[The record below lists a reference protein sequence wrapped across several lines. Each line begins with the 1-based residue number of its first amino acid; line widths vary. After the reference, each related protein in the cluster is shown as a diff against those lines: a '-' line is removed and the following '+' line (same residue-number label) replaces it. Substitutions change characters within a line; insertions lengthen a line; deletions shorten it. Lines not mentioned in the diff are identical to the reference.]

1 MSSKKAF
8 FSENCVMMKKRW
20 HMIGVDLVYI
30 PRVKEILNRR
40 GEAFLHKVF
49 SPEERANMHLHP
61 NTVAAHFAAKEAM
74 AKALGAG
81 LFKAGFKNLLV
92 FYDESGAPYGR
103 FEQHFFDL
111 SISHEKD
118 YAVAVA
124 RLRTGEGPSVSKEA
138 AKMLPVV
145 NLSDHKGARG
155 KAAVVGGCAGMF
167 GSVDLAASAALRAGC
182 GLSYAYVPDDS
193 FRDFSLRMR
202 EVIVKKQSAA
212 EDLKNVDALGLGP
225 GMGRDDR
232 ARDVFL
238 KVYGLALPMV
248 VDADGLYHLAEAK
261 VPSAGPKIFTP
272 HAGEMARLIDRDVA
286 WVNGHRDEAV
296 DACLRRYGGVVVL
309 KGHGTIV
316 ASKDDRVVNETGN
329 AGMATAGSGDVLTG
343 VIASFL
349 AQGMDCFQAARLGVY
364 IHGLA
369 GDLAALH
376 KSKRGMI
383 ASDIIEYLPEAF
395 LRLEAARE
403 ICQK

>member
-1 MSSKKAF
+1 
-8 FSENCVMMKKRW
+8 
-20 HMIGVDLVYI
+20 MIGVDLVYI

-49 SPEERANMHLHP
+49 SPEERANMRLHP

-92 FYDESGAPYGR
+92 FYDEGGAPYGR

-124 RLRTGEGPSVSKEA
+124 RLRTGEGPSSVSKEA

-145 NLSDHKGARG
+145 NPNDHKGARG
-155 KAAVVGGCAGMF
+155 KAAVVGGCAGMY

-182 GLSYAYVPDDS
+182 GLSYAYVPDSIAD
-193 FRDFSLRMR
+193 DFSLRMR
-202 EVIVKKQSAA
+202 EVIVKKQSALDEVKDA
-212 EDLKNVDALGLGP
+212 DALGIGP
-225 GMGRDDR
+225 GMGRDGR

-238 KVYGLALPMV
+238 KVYAFDLPMV
-248 VDADGLYHLAEAK
+248 VDADGLYHLAVSK
-261 VPSAGPKIFTP
+261 PKGTGPKIYTP
-272 HAGEMARLIDRDVA
+272 HAGEMARLIGRDVA
-286 WVNGHRDEAV
+286 WVNANRQAAV
-296 DACLRRYGGVVVL
+296 DECLARYGGVVVL

-316 ASKDDRVVNETGN
+316 ASKDDRVINETGN

-343 VIASFL
+343 IITAFL
-349 AQGMDCFQAARLGVY
+349 AQGLDCFQAARLGVY

-376 KSKRGMI
+376 KSKWGLI
-383 ASDIIEYLPEAF
+383 ASDIIDYLPEAF
-395 LRLEAARE
+395 LRLEDARN
-403 ICQK
+403 CRQK